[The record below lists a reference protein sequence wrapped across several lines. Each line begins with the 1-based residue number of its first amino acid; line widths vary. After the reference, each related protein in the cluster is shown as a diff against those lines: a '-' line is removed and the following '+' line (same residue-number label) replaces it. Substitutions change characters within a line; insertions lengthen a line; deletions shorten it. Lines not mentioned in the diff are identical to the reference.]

1 MKGRLNMKKTKRNA
15 GEPLT
20 AQEALQILQSAIG
33 YCQQAGLA
41 VQAANSGTDLVLT
54 IPGAYYT
61 TSDSKTE
68 VAFCVGV
75 PPDLPRNSDD
85 PPEK

>member
-1 MKGRLNMKKTKRNA
+1 MKKIRRST

-33 YCQQAGLA
+33 YCQQAGLT
-41 VQAANSGTDLVLT
+41 VQAANSGTGLMLT

-61 TSDSKTE
+61 TVENGTE
-68 VAFCVGV
+68 VTFALGT
-75 PPDLPRNSDD
+75 PPNPPKSNDDLS
-85 PPEK
+85 EKRASAQS